1 MRLKAKSVSA
11 DAKVETFST
20 VNERKSNSV
29 FDLRNGMN
37 CLNDEGEND
46 MNKKR
51 VFWGVVVLMLVVAVI
66 LAFEQLP
73 EEPLQGVVA
82 SAELFALQMGEE
94 NANRFMGIAENK
106 DVLTVDTDPYDLS
119 WIDALVYDHIG
130 DLKKASE
137 ELGMILVET
146 FNETLGLA
154 DITEEMRNTT
164 EADGVVK
171 KTYLL
176 KGVEISWRNSGDTG
190 LEVIYKAL
198 Y

>member
-1 MRLKAKSVSA
+1 M
-11 DAKVETFST
+11 
-20 VNERKSNSV
+20 
-29 FDLRNGMN
+29 
-37 CLNDEGEND
+37 
-46 MNKKR
+46 
-51 VFWGVVVLMLVVAVI
+51 
-66 LAFEQLP
+66 
-73 EEPLQGVVA
+73 
-82 SAELFALQMGEE
+82 
-94 NANRFMGIAENK
+94 
-106 DVLTVDTDPYDLS
+106 
-119 WIDALVYDHIG
+119 VYDHIG

-176 KGVEISWRNSGDTG
+176 IGVEISWRNSGDTG

-198 Y
+198 YYSIVENF